1 VADVIESALAQQP
14 GTEDE
19 ELRAGLE
26 DLRSLAGHPGAGLG
40 WTLHKSTAVR

>member
-1 VADVIESALAQQP
+1 MIESALAHQP
-14 GTEDE
+14 GAEDE

-40 WTLHKSTAVR
+40 WALHKATAVR